1 MQGIT
6 TVVEYSGFTLTPG
19 QQGYMIV
26 TGKYK
31 GNTWSNY
38 RLNTVTLDSDETDI
52 LHAADDFSIA
62 DANAIIT
69 KSVAQPSYYLGE
81 DARFTITVI
90 NNGPEIIN
98 NVKIIDQ
105 WPNTSCLIVDPT
117 WTSNTPMTMTNASNP
132 YTWTLSNALAVAQPV
147 YIYLTGHIAT
157 TPSCVGSYINVVNL
171 EYTVNGQVKTGT
183 ANATINVIAV
193 PNAGMTIDKK
203 LVQYGNRP

>member
-1 MQGIT
+1 M
-6 TVVEYSGFTLTPG
+6 TVVEYSGFTLAPG

-31 GNTWSNY
+31 GSTWSNY

-52 LHAADDFSIA
+52 LNAADDFAIA
-62 DANAIIT
+62 DANAVIT
-69 KSVAQPSYYLGE
+69 KSVERPSYYLGE
-81 DARFTITVI
+81 DARFTITVV
-90 NNGPEIIN
+90 NNGPEIID

-132 YTWTLSNALAVAQPV
+132 YTWELSNALAVAQPV

-171 EYTVNGQVKTGT
+171 EYTVNGKVKTGT
-183 ANATINVIAV
+183 ANATITVVAA
-193 PNAGMTIDKK
+193 PTASMSIDKK